1 VLNFSL
7 EALEAATNPTRDPS
21 AIEYARQDPLT
32 LQNTIRRKTRK
43 NPTTSYMG
51 ERFLEPSHNIW
62 EIPTRE
68 TLEGIVFL
76 AEGETLHEYF
86 HMFRLYANTPW
97 KEIDYFRST
106 LLPRAILNSKEVRAY
121 LQSLGKPKLA
131 KEFLTQILDENL
143 SSSTRKPI
151 WQHFC
156 LKTKFVKHPARS
168 RDLKYFEESIDSW
181 LFFYLWV
188 LHGCPKA
195 ANNIL
200 KLQRISKEIW
210 PTGYDWNHRHKL
222 LALVMPIALARTSP
236 EDVENY
242 RDMRDNP
249 DSEIDGYALMNKY
262 RSTLL

>member
-1 VLNFSL
+1 
-7 EALEAATNPTRDPS
+7 
-21 AIEYARQDPLT
+21 
-32 LQNTIRRKTRK
+32 
-43 NPTTSYMG
+43 
-51 ERFLEPSHNIW
+51 
-62 EIPTRE
+62 
-68 TLEGIVFL
+68 
-76 AEGETLHEYF
+76 
-86 HMFRLYANTPW
+86 
-97 KEIDYFRST
+97 
-106 LLPRAILNSKEVRAY
+106 
-121 LQSLGKPKLA
+121 
-131 KEFLTQILDENL
+131 
-143 SSSTRKPI
+143 
-151 WQHFC
+151 
-156 LKTKFVKHPARS
+156 VKHPARS